1 MVSIRLQRTGRKKH
15 AQFRMVVQDSR
26 RAPTSGRVIAYL
38 GYYNPHTK
46 EHNLDFKQVSYY
58 LEKGAQPSDRV
69 IYILKANKIDLPK
82 WVKQPTK
89 LSKTTRHPDKLRKNQ
104 PDQPKAPA
112 ETSAEEKPVENVDEL
127 TKVEDKPKTDE
138 SVKDQV
144 DSNDSSTETKVDD
157 QAEAPVEEA
166 EPAAEKEAS
175 TDDKE
180 TTKTETN
187 TQVNKSAKE
196 ESES

>member
-15 AQFRMVVQDSR
+15 AQFRMVVQHSR

-38 GYYNPHTK
+38 GYYNPHTI

-58 LEKGAQPSDRV
+58 LDKGAQPSDRV

-112 ETSAEEKPVENVDEL
+112 ETSAAEKPTENVDEL
-127 TKVEDKPKTDE
+127 IKDEDKPKTDE

-144 DSNDSSTETKVDD
+144 DSNDSSTETSTDD
-157 QAEAPVEEA
+157 QANDSVDEAK
-166 EPAAEKEAS
+166 PATEVEAS

-180 TTKTETN
+180 STKTETDD
-187 TQVNKSAKE
+187 QVDESTKE

>member
-104 PDQPKAPA
+104 PETPVEAPTEDKPVA
-112 ETSAEEKPVENVDEL
+112 STDKPVE
-127 TKVEDKPKTDE
+127 EDKPQVDESATEDFSDSSAEAKTD
-138 SVKDQV
+138 DQV
-144 DSNDSSTETKVDD
+144 ES
-157 QAEAPVEEA
+157 PVEEA
-166 EPAAEKEAS
+166 KSATGEETS

-180 TTKTETN
+180 STKTEAEAPAN
-187 TQVNKSAKE
+187 ESAKE
-196 ESES
+196 ESKS